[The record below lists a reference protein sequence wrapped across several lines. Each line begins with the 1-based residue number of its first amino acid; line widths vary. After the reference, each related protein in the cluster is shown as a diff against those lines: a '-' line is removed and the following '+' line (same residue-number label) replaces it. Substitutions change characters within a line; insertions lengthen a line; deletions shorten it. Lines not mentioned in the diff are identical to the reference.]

1 MQNLNE
7 KAVETDQVDTEQ
19 AAEYHMCH
27 FGSRT
32 CGVQA
37 RAGTAARMV
46 RGGATCRRGHACK
59 RSTIGKEA
67 DVFHLQ
73 FFANWR
79 GSRTGPVS

>member
-19 AAEYHMCH
+19 SAEYHMCH

-37 RAGTAARMV
+37 RAGTAA
-46 RGGATCRRGHACK
+46 
-59 RSTIGKEA
+59 EA
-67 DVFHLQ
+67 DVFHFQ

-79 GSRTGPVS
+79 GSRTGSVS